1 VGRIKRYFRP
11 FATLSPFYF
20 RAHQIWLEIEPHEAY
35 YRDMMMLNGIE
46 YSQRAAALAYGEWN
60 GLNDLAEELGL

>member
-1 VGRIKRYFRP
+1 
-11 FATLSPFYF
+11 
-20 RAHQIWLEIEPHEAY
+20 
-35 YRDMMMLNGIE
+35 MMLNGIE